1 MTLDEFKA
9 LVKEQLGEA
18 LSEKGDGVWSE
29 IEKGLD
35 ATVNSSVSGVIENR
49 DKILAEK
56 KSLAEKHKELEEQMK
71 KFEEEGVTLEAWSE
85 LKQKAELAADG
96 DNKDTSAIQKQ
107 SYEQGRKSMEQ
118 ELMPKL
124 KDYEESVKQQNQV
137 NEQLKQRHINAL
149 TDVEINRALNELN
162 VETDPF
168 WLSGLRHSATVE
180 YVESEDTV
188 QIELPNPGD
197 PSQKLPLKDW
207 KRIFPTTE
215 EGKRRVRVKSG
226 GSGANG
232 SSGKEGGSGRVSLVD
247 SIAGLGFS
255 K

>member
-18 LSEKGDGVWSE
+18 LSEKGEGVWGE
-29 IEKGLD
+29 IEKGLES
-35 ATVNSSVSGVIENR
+35 TVNTNVSGVIENR
-49 DKILAEK
+49 DKILSEK
-56 KSLAEKHKELEEQMK
+56 KALAEKHKQLEEQMK
-71 KFEEEGVTLEAWSE
+71 QFEEEGINLEAWTE
-85 LKQKAELAADG
+85 LKQKAELADEKG
-96 DNKDTSAIQKQ
+96 DKDTSALQKQ

-118 ELMPKL
+118 ELVPKL
-124 KDYEESVKQQNQV
+124 KEYEESVKQHSQM
-137 NEQLKQRHINAL
+137 NEKLKEKHVNAL

-180 YVESEDTV
+180 YVESEDAV

-197 PSQKLPLKDW
+197 PAQKLPLKDW

-232 SSGKEGGSGRVSLVD
+232 SSGSNGGGRISLAD
-247 SIAGLGFS
+247 SIAGLGFP